1 MILPGQMPEAG
12 GRVMGLA
19 GPAVGVESDFRFRV
33 TADNGRNHA
42 GKLFFGYRLSGTN
55 SRVFLF
61 GTMDSQPALGNFIR
75 WRSPLLNEVG
85 QI

>member
-1 MILPGQMPEAG
+1 MIPGQMPEAG

-42 GKLFFGYRLSGTN
+42 GKLFFWISSERNKFQG
-55 SRVFLF
+55 VFVWYD
-61 GTMDSQPALGNFIR
+61 GQPAGF
-75 WRSPLLNEVG
+75 G
-85 QI
+85 